1 MITDIDKIFR
11 LAVVLLSLIDVEL
24 EELRVVQ
31 VGVASTIWK
40 TVLLKAS
47 LLSNG
52 VSRKTLMSVCHDW
65 FTIVSDDEWKENQRR
80 LLRQK
85 KTAGKT
91 KRVTIEGKS
100 AFACI
105 SINLLRYK
113 YVSSKLCIGVQ
124 CIKHYNDT
132 AKLER

>member
-40 TVLLKAS
+40 TVLMKAS

-65 FTIVSDDEWKENQRR
+65 FTIVSDDEWKEIQRR

-85 KTAGKT
+85 KTSGT
-91 KRVTIEGKS
+91 TTYVTIEG
-100 AFACI
+100 
-105 SINLLRYK
+105 
-113 YVSSKLCIGVQ
+113 
-124 CIKHYNDT
+124 
-132 AKLER
+132 